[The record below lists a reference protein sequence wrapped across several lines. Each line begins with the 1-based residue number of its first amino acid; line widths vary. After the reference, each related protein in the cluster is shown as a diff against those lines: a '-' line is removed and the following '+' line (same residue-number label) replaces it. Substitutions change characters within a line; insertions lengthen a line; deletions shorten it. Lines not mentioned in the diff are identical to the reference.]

1 MSRTITDNPGGWSR
15 SLPGHTVEY
24 EPSFAQPFYYGTELV
39 LGRGA
44 SSYYTLSFTDTAHIF
59 FIDMIAICPQAYTE
73 LASVVY
79 VNDVP
84 YVAAA
89 GIGWLNIPLRQN
101 PSIQLI
107 AGDHIDVLVV
117 NQDGSSRNVLVKVN
131 GTKIVR
137 PANFGHA
144 PGAYFTY
151 EGPLGA
157 VSPILLR
164 AAEVSGVG
172 NPAVAQQAFSAVDCS
187 GISKSTGVL
196 RIDLKASDPSILSS
210 NNQLEVTSSGNFDS
224 EELARI
230 DMELIGLTTSYQTFD
245 FPLSE
250 FNNGDDGL
258 VFSAIDY
265 IRWYNFT
272 TGGNVTLYWRNA
284 YLYGVGNGEV
294 VFTDGSTNSPTS
306 WEWDFGDGSP
316 VSNEQNPAHVY
327 ALPGSY
333 YPRLKAGNAYG
344 YDFYGLSSPVVV
356 T

>member
-1 MSRTITDNPGGWSR
+1 MARTITDNPGGWSR

-24 EPSFAQPFYYGTELV
+24 EPSFAQPFYYGTSIA
-39 LGRGA
+39 LGAGE
-44 SSYYTLSFTDTAHIF
+44 SGTYTLTFTDTAHIF
-59 FIDMIAICPQAYTE
+59 FIDMVNITPQSYKELNAIVE
-73 LASVVY
+73 

-84 YVAAA
+84 YVAAS
-89 GIGWLNIPLRQN
+89 GIGWLNLPLRQN

-107 AGDHIDVLVV
+107 AGDKIDVIVN
-117 NQDGSSRNVLVKVN
+117 NQDGNTRTMLIKIH

-151 EGPLGA
+151 VGPLGN
-157 VSPILLR
+157 VDPILLR

-172 NPAVAQQAFSAVDCS
+172 NPAQAVCSFGPVDCS
-187 GISKSTGVL
+187 GISKSNGYL
-196 RIDLKASDPSILSS
+196 RIDLKVSDPALMHSS
-210 NNQLEVTSSGNFDS
+210 GQIEVTSGGTNDVN
-224 EELARI
+224 EWHREDLH
-230 DMELIGLTTSYQTFD
+230 LLGLTADYVQYD
-245 FPLSE
+245 LPLSL
-250 FNNGDDGL
+250 FITTNGEL
-258 VFSAIDY
+258 NVAAVNF
-265 IRWYNFT
+265 IRWYQSSV
-272 TGGNVTLYWRNA
+272 GADIGIYWRNA

-316 VSNEQNPAHVY
+316 VSTEQNPTHVY

-333 YPRLKAGNAYG
+333 YPRLKAGNVYG
-344 YDFYGLSSPVVV
+344 YDFYGLSTPIVV

>member
-1 MSRTITDNPGGWSR
+1 MTRTITDNPGGWSR

-39 LGRGA
+39 LGGGA
-44 SSYYTLSFTDTAHIF
+44 SSYYTLSFTDSTHIF
-59 FIDMIAICPQAYTE
+59 FIDMIAICPQIYTE
-73 LASVVY
+73 IACVVY

-117 NQDGSSRNVLVKVN
+117 NQDEYSRNILVKVN

-151 EGPLGA
+151 TGPSGGVGPTA
-157 VSPILLR
+157 LR
-164 AAEVSGVG
+164 LAEVSGSG
-172 NPAVAQQAFSAVDCS
+172 NPAGASVVFDAVDCA
-187 GISKSTGVL
+187 GINKANGYL
-196 RIDLKASDPSILSS
+196 QIDLKASNPAIMTDDNAI
-210 NNQLEVTSSGNFDS
+210 EITSSGGFDVNEWAKVEFDPS
-224 EELARI
+224 V
-230 DMELIGLTTSYQTFD
+230 LTTDYQTFI
-245 FPLSE
+245 FPLLDFVTQGGE
-250 FNNGDDGL
+250 LN
-258 VFSAIDY
+258 VAAINY
-265 IRWYNFT
+265 MRWWNYT
-272 TGGNVTLYWRNA
+272 TGASVTLYWRNA
-284 YLYGVGNGEV
+284 YLYAPTNRQVE
-294 VFTDGSTNSPTS
+294 FTDGSTNSPTS

-316 VSNEQNPAHVY
+316 VSNEQNPVHVY
-327 ALPGSY
+327 VLPGSY
-333 YPRLKAGNAYG
+333 YPRLKVGNAYG
-344 YDFYGLSSPVVV
+344 YDFYGLSTPIVV